1 MIITVARQCG
11 CEGDQIGK
19 ALAEKYGIPYY
30 DKAAIKDMAKQK
42 GLYERYPG
50 FYGEVPADTLLY
62 TISKTEDPGSSYKV
76 PEKALS
82 GIVGDDD
89 FVLLGRC
96 GNYAYKDNE
105 NAVSIFLT
113 GDISDREKVISDKH
127 GISVKKAHNLIMQ
140 TDDRRE
146 RYHKYYTG
154 EEWGMAQNYD
164 VCLNVSTLG
173 VDGVDVIE
181 NYINAR
187 K

>member
-1 MIITVARQCG
+1 M
-11 CEGDQIGK
+11 
-19 ALAEKYGIPYY
+19 
-30 DKAAIKDMAKQK
+30 KD
-42 GLYERYPG
+42 
-50 FYGEVPADTLLY
+50 
-62 TISKTEDPGSSYKV
+62 IV
-76 PEKALS
+76 PE
-82 GIVGDDD
+82 DN
-89 FVLLGRC
+89 FVILGRC

-164 VCLNVSTLG
+164 VCLNVSALG
-173 VDGVDVIE
+173 VDGVVDVIE